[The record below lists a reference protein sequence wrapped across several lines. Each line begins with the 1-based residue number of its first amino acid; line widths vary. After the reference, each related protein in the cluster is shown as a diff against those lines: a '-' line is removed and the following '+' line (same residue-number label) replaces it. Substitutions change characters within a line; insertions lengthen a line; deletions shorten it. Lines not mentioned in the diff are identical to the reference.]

1 MPTRRKAISI
11 ALLAL
16 ASLALAWW
24 VVHLQMEQRLAG
36 VAQRDLDT
44 IVEFAALDLIGV
56 SDEFPGRKGIALLD
70 DLNRPDSDLARTLLR
85 VDDENSRRIYFFD
98 RTGQVFGAGGPAAT
112 DTPAIVRVALAGDPA
127 PGVDRRGVQFDAYP
141 DSEGQPVVGVWHW
154 LGEQEIGIVAERSH
168 QRFIQPVRW
177 VDAIFF
183 VLLVVGVLA
192 LAFLA
197 QVDPRKLRD
206 AFRRSDLDSCGPYV
220 IKGLIGEGTMA
231 NVYLAEHRHL
241 KRIVAIKRLKIHS
254 QRDETIE
261 RFDREARLASQL
273 SHPNI
278 ITVLD
283 HGRAPDGSFYYAMEF
298 IRGLTLTQWV
308 EQHGPLPPAR
318 AVRIL
323 RQVCAAVGAM
333 HARQLLHRDI
343 KPDNVIAYAAHG
355 DCDLIKLLD
364 FGLIRDLENK
374 ASRDLTRDARV
385 LGTPAFMAPERL
397 RDPRCVDLRTDLYG
411 IGCIGFYLLTGRRP
425 FESTVDADLAQ
436 QVQHIEAP
444 RVAALSVFA
453 IPPALD
459 ELIASALAK
468 RMDDRPAS
476 AEAFDSALRAIEP
489 TVPWHPEQA
498 RLWWLSVIPGVAK
511 S

>member
-1 MPTRRKAISI
+1 MVTHRKAISL

-16 ASLALAWW
+16 VCVALAWW
-24 VVHLQMEQRLAG
+24 GVRAQLEDSLAA
-36 VAQRDLDT
+36 VARRDMDT
-44 IVEFAALDLIGV
+44 IVEFVALDMLDA
-56 SDEFPGRKGIALLD
+56 SREASARKGLALAS
-70 DLNRPDSDLARTLLR
+70 RARRADSELTRALR
-85 VDDENSRRIYFFD
+85 RVEEENFRRIYFFD
-98 RTGQVFGAGGPAAT
+98 RTGQTVGAGAESAAT
-112 DTPAIVRVALAGDPA
+112 APPIVALALAAGSL
-127 PGVDRRGVQFDAYP
+127 RGARLEPYEDG
-141 DSEGQPVVGVWHW
+141 SGQPVIGVWHW
-154 LGEQEIGIVAERSH
+154 LPDAEVGIIAEQDYDRY
-168 QRFIQPVRW
+168 IQPVRW

-183 VLLVVGVLA
+183 ILLVVGTLA
-192 LAFLA
+192 LALLA
-197 QVDPRKLRD
+197 QIDPRKLRN
-206 AFRRSDLDSCGPYV
+206 AFRRSDIDTCGPYT
-220 IKGLIGEGTMA
+220 IKGLIGEGTIA

-241 KRIVAIKRLKIHS
+241 KRIVAIKRLKIQS

-323 RQVCAAVGAM
+323 RQICAAVGAM

-374 ASRDLTRDARV
+374 ASRDLTREARV

-397 RDPRCVDLRTDLYG
+397 RDPRCVDPRTDLYG
-411 IGCIGFYLLTGRRP
+411 IGCIAFYLLVGRRP
-425 FESTVDADLAQ
+425 FESTVDADLVQ
-436 QVQHIEAP
+436 QVQHIPAP
-444 RVAALSVFA
+444 LVSSVSVFP
-453 IPPALD
+453 IPPAL
-459 ELIASALAK
+459 EQLIASALAK
-468 RMDDRPAS
+468 SMDERPAS
-476 AEAFDSALRAIEP
+476 TAAFDAALAGIEAS
-489 TVPWHPEQA
+489 VPWHVEQA
-498 RLWWLSVIPGVAK
+498 RLWWQSVLPGGET
-511 S
+511 

>member
-1 MPTRRKAISI
+1 MSIRRKTIWLFVA
-11 ALLAL
+11 AL
-16 ASLALAWW
+16 AGLTLGWW
-24 VVHLQMEQRLAG
+24 AVRSQLEDRLTS
-36 VAQRDLDT
+36 VARRDLDT
-44 IVEFAALDLIGV
+44 IVELVALEVAGLA
-56 SDEFPGRKGIALLD
+56 EEAPTHKGLALLGELD
-70 DLNRPDSDLARTLLR
+70 RPASALARTLTR
-85 VDDENSRRIYFFD
+85 VDDEYSRRIYFFD
-98 RTGQVFGAGGPAAT
+98 RAGLVVGAGDVSSLPS
-112 DTPAIVRVALAGDPA
+112 PAIVGRALEGESPRSA
-127 PGVDRRGVQFDAYP
+127 DRRGALFEPYP
-141 DSEGQPVVGVWHW
+141 GDEGQPVVGVWHW
-154 LGEQEIGIVAERSH
+154 LGGPEVGIVAERSYP
-168 QRFIQPVRW
+168 RFIQPVRW
-177 VDAIFF
+177 IDAVFF
-183 VLLVVGVLA
+183 VLLVLGTLA
-192 LAFLA
+192 LVFLL
-197 QVDPRKLRD
+197 QVDPGKLRA
-206 AFRRSDLDSCGPYV
+206 AFRRSDLDSCGPYK
-220 IKGLIGEGTMA
+220 IKRLIGEGTMA
-231 NVYLAEHRHL
+231 NVYLAEHGHL
-241 KRIVAIKRLKIHS
+241 KRVVALKRLKLLS

-283 HGRAPDGSFYYAMEF
+283 HGRAPDGSFFYAMEF
-298 IRGLTLTQWV
+298 INGLTLTQWV

-397 RDPRCVDLRTDLYG
+397 ADPRCVDLRTDLYG
-411 IGCIGFYLLTGRRP
+411 IGCIAFYLLTGRRP
-425 FESTVDADLAQ
+425 FESTVDADLVQ
-436 QVQHIEAP
+436 QVQHIPAP
-444 RVAALSVFA
+444 RVSALSVFP
-453 IPPALD
+453 IPAALD
-459 ELIASALAK
+459 ELVASALAK

-476 AEAFDSALRAIEP
+476 AEAFDAALAAIEP
-489 TVPWHPEQA
+489 AVPWHLEQA
-498 RLWWLSVIPGVAK
+498 RLWWQSVLPTGK

>member
-1 MPTRRKAISI
+1 MSIRRKAIYL
-11 ALLAL
+11 ALFVL

-24 VVHLQMEQRLAG
+24 VVHVQLEARLAG
-36 VAQRDLDT
+36 VARRDLDT
-44 IVEFAALDLIGV
+44 IVEFVALDVL
-56 SDEFPGRKGIALLD
+56 DAAAQAAPGRRGLALVAGVRGA
-70 DLNRPDSDLARTLLR
+70 NSELARALR
-85 VDDENSRRIYFFD
+85 RADEENFRRIYFFD
-98 RTGQVFGAGGPAAT
+98 RAGQVLGADAGTAAT
-112 DTPAIVRVALAGDPA
+112 PPAIVALANGTADE
-127 PGVDRRGVQFDAYP
+127 RGAQFEAY
-141 DSEGQPVVGVWHW
+141 DDGEGLRVVGVWHW
-154 LGEQEIGIVAERSH
+154 LPAAELGIVAERDYG
-168 QRFIQPVRW
+168 RYIQPVRW

-183 VLLVVGVLA
+183 TLLVLGVLA

-197 QVDPRKLRD
+197 QVDLRKLRD

-220 IKGLIGEGTMA
+220 IKSLIGEGTMA

-241 KRIVAIKRLKIHS
+241 KRTVAIKRLKVHS

-273 SHPNI
+273 AHPNI

-355 DCDLIKLLD
+355 DCDLVKLLD

-425 FESTVDADLAQ
+425 FEATIDADLAQ

-476 AEAFDSALRAIEP
+476 AEAFDAALRDIEP
-489 TVPWHPEQA
+489 AVPWHAEQA
-498 RLWWLSVIPGVAK
+498 RLWWLSVMPGVAK

>member
-1 MPTRRKAISI
+1 MSTRRKTIS
-11 ALLAL
+11 LAL
-16 ASLALAWW
+16 FALICLALAWW
-24 VVHLQMEQRLAG
+24 GVHVQLEDRLAA
-36 VAQRDLDT
+36 VARRDLDT
-44 IVEFAALDLIGV
+44 IVAFVALDLHV
-56 SDEFPGRKGIALLD
+56 AARDAPTRKGLALLAD
-70 DLNRPDSDLARTLLR
+70 ARRPDSALAVALR
-85 VDDENSRRIYFFD
+85 RANEENLRRIHFFD
-98 RTGQVFGAGGPAAT
+98 RSGEVLGVTAPS
-112 DTPAIVRVALAGDPA
+112 AIVRAALAGGA
-127 PGVDRRGVQFDAYP
+127 ARGALFEPYD
-141 DSEGQPVVGVWHW
+141 DGEGQRMVGVWLW
-154 LGEQEIGIVAERSH
+154 LPDAGVGIVAERPYG
-168 QRFIQPVRW
+168 RYILPLRW

-183 VLLVVGVLA
+183 TLLVLGALA
-192 LAFLA
+192 LALLA
-197 QVDPRKLRD
+197 QIDPRKLRD
-206 AFRRSDLDSCGPYV
+206 VFRRSDIDTCGPYV

-241 KRIVAIKRLKIHS
+241 KRIVAIKRLKIQS

-283 HGRAPDGSFYYAMEF
+283 HGRAPDGSFFYAMEF

-323 RQVCAAVGAM
+323 RQICAAVGAM

-364 FGLIRDLENK
+364 FGLIRDLENT
-374 ASRDLTRDARV
+374 ASRDLTREARV

-397 RDPRCVDLRTDLYG
+397 RDPRCVDPRTDLYG
-411 IGCIGFYLLTGRRP
+411 IGCIAFYLLVGRRP

-436 QVQHIEAP
+436 QVQHIPAP
-444 RVAALSVFA
+444 LVSSVSVFP
-453 IPPALD
+453 IPPAL
-459 ELIASALAK
+459 EQLIASALAK
-468 RMDDRPAS
+468 SMDERPAS
-476 AEAFDSALRAIEP
+476 AAAFDATLGEIERA
-489 TVPWHPEQA
+489 VPWHLEQA
-498 RLWWLSVIPGVAK
+498 RLWWQSVLPAGEN
-511 S
+511 

>member
-1 MPTRRKAISI
+1 MRRKAIS
-11 ALLAL
+11 LAL
-16 ASLALAWW
+16 FALACLALAWW
-24 VVHLQMEQRLAG
+24 SVHAQLEARLAA

-44 IVEFAALDLIGV
+44 IVEFASLDVVGMAEE
-56 SDEFPGRKGIALLD
+56 SPHRKGIALLGG
-70 DLNRPDSDLARTLLR
+70 LRQPDSELARTLLR
-85 VDDENSRRIYFFD
+85 VDDENFRRIYFYD
-98 RTGQVFGAGGPAAT
+98 RSGHVVGAGDFAAAGM
-112 DTPAIVRVALAGDPA
+112 PNIVRQALAGDSP
-127 PGVDRRGVQFDAYP
+127 PSVDARGSLFEPYP
-141 DSEGQPVVGVWHW
+141 DVDGQAVVGVWRW
-154 LGEQEIGIVAERSH
+154 LARQEIGIVAERPH
-168 QRFIQPVRW
+168 DRFIQPVRW
-177 VDAIFF
+177 VDAVFF
-183 VLLVVGVLA
+183 VLIVFGTLA
-192 LAFLA
+192 LALLA

-206 AFRRSDLDSCGPYV
+206 AFRRSDIDTCGPYT
-220 IKGLIGEGTMA
+220 IKGLLGEGTMA

-241 KRIVAIKRLKIHS
+241 KRIVALKRLKIQS

-283 HGRAPDGSFYYAMEF
+283 HGRAPDGSFFYAMEF

-323 RQVCAAVGAM
+323 RQICAAVGTM

-397 RDPRCVDLRTDLYG
+397 RDPRCIDPRTDLYG
-411 IGCIGFYLLTGRRP
+411 IGCIAFYLVAGRRP
-425 FESTVDADLAQ
+425 FEATVDADLVQ
-436 QVQHIEAP
+436 QVQHIAAP
-444 RVAALSVFA
+444 LVSSVSVFP
-453 IPPALD
+453 IPPAL
-459 ELIASALAK
+459 EQLIASALDK
-468 RMDDRPAS
+468 SMDDRPAS
-476 AEAFDSALRAIEP
+476 AAAFDAALAGIEAA
-489 TVPWHPEQA
+489 VPWHLEQA
-498 RLWWLSVIPGVAK
+498 RLWWQSVLPAGDT
-511 S
+511 

>member
-1 MPTRRKAISI
+1 MSTRRKAISLS
-11 ALLAL
+11 LLAL
-16 ASLALAWW
+16 VSLALAWW
-24 VVHLQMEQRLAG
+24 GVHVQLEGRLAA
-36 VAQRDLDT
+36 VARRDLDT
-44 IVEFAALDLIGV
+44 IVEFVALDLLDAAQEA
-56 SDEFPGRKGIALLD
+56 SARKGLALASRAQ
-70 DLNRPDSDLARTLLR
+70 RPDSELTRALR
-85 VDDENSRRIYFFD
+85 RADEEYSRRIYFFD
-98 RTGQVFGAGGPAAT
+98 RSGQTVGAGTESTAAS
-112 DTPAIVRVALAGDPA
+112 PPIVVQALAAGD
-127 PGVDRRGVQFDAYP
+127 VRGARFDPYE
-141 DSEGQPVVGVWHW
+141 DGEGQRVVGVWHW
-154 LGEQEIGIVAERSH
+154 LGAQEVGIVAERSYD
-168 QRFIQPVRW
+168 RYIQPVRW
-177 VDAIFF
+177 IDALFF
-183 VLLVVGVLA
+183 VLLVLGALA
-192 LAFLA
+192 LALLA

-206 AFRRSDLDSCGPYV
+206 AFRRSDIDTCGPYT

-241 KRIVAIKRLKIHS
+241 KRIVAIKRLKIQS

-323 RQVCAAVGAM
+323 RQICAAVGAM

-355 DCDLIKLLD
+355 DCDLVKLLD
-364 FGLIRDLENK
+364 FGLIRDLENT
-374 ASRDLTRDARV
+374 ASRDLTREARV

-397 RDPRCVDLRTDLYG
+397 RDPRCVDPRTDLYG
-411 IGCIGFYLLTGRRP
+411 IGCIAFYLLVGRRP

-436 QVQHIEAP
+436 QVQHIPAP
-444 RVAALSVFA
+444 LVSSASVFP
-453 IPPALD
+453 IPPAL
-459 ELIASALAK
+459 EQLIASALAK
-468 RMDDRPAS
+468 SMDERPAS
-476 AEAFDSALRAIEP
+476 AADFDAALAAIEP
-489 TVPWHPEQA
+489 AVPWHVEQA
-498 RLWWLSVIPGVAK
+498 RLWWQSVLPGGAD
-511 S
+511 